1 GVAPPQRATAAPER
15 DTAASAVNVAS
26 GAGTA
31 SQAESPGVQSVETSR
46 PGVKAAGTCDDA
58 SPEQPGVVPME
69 TAGTPEPAAK
79 RTRDD
84 DTADPESATKEE
96 PPAKTAPTRLRR
108 PGAVPN
114 VAAGVVRGAKP
125 PP

>member
-1 GVAPPQRATAAPER
+1 ATAAPER
-15 DTAASAVNVAS
+15 DTAASAVNVS
-26 GAGTA
+26 SSAGTA
-31 SQAESPGVQSVETSR
+31 SQAESPGVQSVEASG

-58 SPEQPGVVPME
+58 SPEQPGVVPLE
-69 TAGTPEPAAK
+69 TAVTSEPAAK

-84 DTADPESATKEE
+84 DAADPEAAIKEE
-96 PPAKTAPTRLRR
+96 PPAKTAPTRFRR
-108 PGAVPN
+108 FGAVPN